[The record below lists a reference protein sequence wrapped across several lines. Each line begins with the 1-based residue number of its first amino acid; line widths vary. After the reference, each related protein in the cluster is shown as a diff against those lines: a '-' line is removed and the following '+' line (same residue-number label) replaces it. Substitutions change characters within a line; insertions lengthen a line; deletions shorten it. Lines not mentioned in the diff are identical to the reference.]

1 MLRFLRIKHLAVID
15 SVEVEFDPGLNV
27 LTGETGAGK
36 SILVE
41 AVGLLLGGR
50 ASGDL
55 VRTGEDAAAIEAI
68 FESGGEEL
76 LVRREITAQGR
87 SRAFING
94 ALATATALKELSNRL
109 VELHGQHEHQT
120 LLDPSTHL
128 GVIDAFGRLDTLLTP
143 TAAAFDAMRAS
154 QDELARVR
162 AAARDRE
169 SRLDLIAFQLG
180 EMDRAN
186 LKASAPGEP
195 EEDLE
200 LTATRQVLASAER
213 VERLCAESYSSLYES
228 DDAILASLGAVW
240 RRVAELAELDPQFK
254 PYLESRDGIKSQL
267 EDLAGFLRKY
277 ADSIQAS
284 PERLQQ
290 VEERLALL
298 ERLKRKYGPTL
309 ADVIARRDALK
320 RELSDLSRGDERIAE
335 LERELATAR
344 SAFLAAAEKLSKER
358 RRIAKGFATQLESL
372 VAELAMERTRF
383 DIRFGDG
390 PLPESA
396 WSARGIDAAEFF
408 ISPNLG
414 EHLRPLARIV
424 SGGEL
429 SRIMLAIKTLT
440 ATTRH
445 GFSDATDRPPS
456 ASAPG
461 LIFDEVDAGI
471 GGRVADVVG
480 RKLRTLG
487 SAFQV
492 LCITHL
498 PQIAA
503 YADTHFEIEKTVE
516 AGRTRTTVR
525 RLEGGGRVD
534 EVARMLGGEA
544 ISDGLRESAR
554 EMLAGPA
561 RRRPGSRRA
570 AGESE
575 RRKAKVLGNG
585 PEISDRDV
593 RLPDECPRLRA
604 HGRPA
609 RTGRLRGD
617 RRRGRCRRGGDQHVQ
632 RPRTRGG

>member
-68 FESGGEEL
+68 FESNGEEL

-94 ALATATALKELSNRL
+94 ALATAGALKELSSRL
-109 VELHGQHEHQT
+109 IELHGQHEHQT

-128 GVIDAFGRLDTLLTP
+128 GVIDAFGGFDPLIAPTTLAFEVMR
-143 TAAAFDAMRAS
+143 TAH
-154 QDELARVR
+154 DELTRVR
-162 AAARDRE
+162 AAAKDRE
-169 SRLDLIAFQLG
+169 SRQDLVTFQLG
-180 EMDRAN
+180 ELDRPG
-186 LKASAPGEP
+186 LKTIAPGEAG
-195 EEDLE
+195 EDVE
-200 LTATRQVLASAER
+200 LGSLRQVLASAER
-213 VERLCAESYSSLYES
+213 VERLCTESYATLYES
-228 DDAILASLGAVW
+228 DDAVLAGLGTVW

-254 PYLESRDGIKSQL
+254 AYLDARDGIKSQL

-277 ADSIQAS
+277 ADNIEAS
-284 PERLQQ
+284 PARLQQ

-298 ERLKRKYGPTL
+298 DRLKRKYGPTL
-309 ADVIARRDALK
+309 TDVIARRDALK
-320 RELSDLSRGDERIAE
+320 RELDDLSRGDDRIAE
-335 LERELATAR
+335 LERTHAAAR
-344 SAFLAAAEKLSKER
+344 AAYLAAAEKLSKER
-358 RRIAKGFATQLESL
+358 RRISKTMAKELESL

-383 DIRFGDG
+383 EVRFGDG

-396 WSARGIDAAEFF
+396 WSGRGIDAAEFF
-408 ISPNLG
+408 VSPNLG
-414 EHLRPLARIV
+414 EDLRQLARIV

-445 GFSDATDRPPS
+445 GFSDAEDRPPS

-487 SAFQV
+487 GAFQV

-503 YADTHFEIEKTVE
+503 YADTHFEIEKRVDG
-516 AGRTRTTVR
+516 GRTRTTVR
-525 RLEGGGRVD
+525 RLDEPGRV
-534 EVARMLGGEA
+534 EELARMLGGEA
-544 ISDGLRESAR
+544 VSEGLRQSAR
-554 EMLAGPA
+554 EMLTQRSTDKPT
-561 RRRPGSRRA
+561 RA
-570 AGESE
+570 KGESKSKGESE
-575 RRKAKVLGNG
+575 SRPGAKRK
-585 PEISDRDV
+585 
-593 RLPDECPRLRA
+593 
-604 HGRPA
+604 
-609 RTGRLRGD
+609 
-617 RRRGRCRRGGDQHVQ
+617 
-632 RPRTRGG
+632 TRGA

>member
-55 VRTGEDAAAIEAI
+55 VRTGEDAAVIEAI
-68 FESGGEEL
+68 FESAGEEL

-128 GVIDAFGRLDTLLTP
+128 GVIDAFGRLDTLLAP

-154 QDELARVR
+154 QEELARVR

-169 SRLDLIAFQLG
+169 SRLDLVAFQLG

-186 LKASAPGEP
+186 LKASASNEP
-195 EEDLE
+195 DEDLE
-200 LTATRQVLASAER
+200 LAATRQVLASAER
-213 VERLCAESYSSLYES
+213 VERLCAESYASLYES
-228 DDAILASLGAVW
+228 DDAILAGLGAVW

-254 PYLESRDGIKSQL
+254 PYLDSRDGIKSQL

-309 ADVIARRDALK
+309 AEVIARRDALK
-320 RELSDLSRGDERIAE
+320 RELSDLSRGDERMAE

-344 SAFLAAAEKLSKER
+344 SAFLAAAEQLSKER

-516 AGRTRTTVR
+516 GGRTRTTVR
-525 RLEGGGRVD
+525 RLDGGGRVD

-554 EMLAGPA
+554 EMLADRAKGQPA
-561 RRRPGSRRA
+561 RGIVSAPA
-570 AGESE
+570 
-575 RRKAKVLGNG
+575 
-585 PEISDRDV
+585 
-593 RLPDECPRLRA
+593 
-604 HGRPA
+604 GRPA
-609 RTGRLRGD
+609 KAKGE
-617 RRRGRCRRGGDQHVQ
+617 
-632 RPRTRGG
+632 TRKS

>member
-94 ALATATALKELSNRL
+94 ALATAGALKDLSNRL
-109 VELHGQHEHQT
+109 IELHGQHEHQT

-128 GVIDAFGRLDTLLTP
+128 GVIDTFGGLDALVTP
-143 TAAAFDAMRAS
+143 TTAACDAMHAS
-154 QDELARVR
+154 QDELTRVR
-162 AAARDRE
+162 AAAKDRE
-169 SRLDLIAFQLG
+169 SRLDLVTFQLG
-180 EMDRAN
+180 ELDRAG
-186 LKASAPGEP
+186 LKAMAPGDAG
-195 EEDLE
+195 EDAE
-200 LTATRQVLASAER
+200 LTSLRQVLASAER
-213 VERLCAESYSSLYES
+213 VERLCAESYASLYES
-228 DDAILASLGAVW
+228 DDAILAGLGSVW

-254 PYLESRDGIKSQL
+254 PYLETRDGIKSQL

-277 ADSIQAS
+277 ADNIEAS
-284 PERLQQ
+284 PARLQQ

-320 RELSDLSRGDERIAE
+320 QELSDLSRGDERIVE
-335 LERELATAR
+335 LEREHAAAR
-344 SAFLAAAEKLSKER
+344 AAFLAAAEKLSKAR
-358 RRIAKGFATQLESL
+358 RRIAKTFGKQLESL

-383 DIRFGDG
+383 EVRFGDG

-396 WSARGIDAAEFF
+396 WSGRGIDAAEFF
-408 ISPNLG
+408 VSPNLG
-414 EHLRPLARIV
+414 EDLRPLARIV

-440 ATTRH
+440 AATRH

-503 YADTHFEIEKTVE
+503 YADTHFEIEKRVDG
-516 AGRTRTTVR
+516 GRTRTTVR
-525 RLEGGGRVD
+525 RLDEDGRV
-534 EVARMLGGEA
+534 EELARMLGGEA
-544 ISDGLRESAR
+544 ISDGLRHSAR
-554 EMLAGPA
+554 EMLTERSAAKALEA
-561 RRRPGSRRA
+561 RGESKSK
-570 AGESE
+570 GESE
-575 RRKAKVLGNG
+575 RAKAK
-585 PEISDRDV
+585 
-593 RLPDECPRLRA
+593 
-604 HGRPA
+604 GR
-609 RTGRLRGD
+609 T
-617 RRRGRCRRGGDQHVQ
+617 QS
-632 RPRTRGG
+632 

>member
-15 SVEVEFDPGLNV
+15 SVEVEFDPGFNV

-94 ALATATALKELSNRL
+94 ALATAGALKELSNRL
-109 VELHGQHEHQT
+109 IELHGQHEHQT

-128 GVIDAFGRLDTLLTP
+128 GVIDTFGRLDALVAP
-143 TAAAFDAMRAS
+143 TAAAFDAMRVS
-154 QDELARVR
+154 MDELSRIR
-162 AAARDRE
+162 AAAKDRE
-169 SRLDLIAFQLG
+169 SRLDLITFQLG
-180 EMDRAN
+180 ELDRAS
-186 LKASAPGEP
+186 LKTIAPGDP
-195 EEDLE
+195 DEDVE
-200 LTATRQVLASAER
+200 LASLRQVLASAER
-213 VERLCAESYSSLYES
+213 VERLCTESYASLYES
-228 DDAILASLGAVW
+228 DGAILAGLGSVW
-240 RRVAELAELDPQFK
+240 RRVAELADLDPQFK
-254 PYLESRDGIKSQL
+254 PYLETRDGIKSQL

-277 ADSIQAS
+277 ADNIEAS
-284 PERLQQ
+284 PARLQQ
-290 VEERLALL
+290 VEERLAQL

-309 ADVIARRDALK
+309 SDVIARRDALK
-320 RELSDLSRGDERIAE
+320 RELFYLSRGDERIAE
-335 LERELATAR
+335 LEREVAAAR
-344 SAFLAAAEKLSKER
+344 AAFLGAAEKLSKER
-358 RRIAKGFATQLESL
+358 RRIAKTFGKQLESL

-383 DIRFGDG
+383 DVRFVEGQ
-390 PLPESA
+390 LPESA
-396 WSARGIDAAEFF
+396 WSGRGIDAAEFF
-408 ISPNLG
+408 VSPNLG
-414 EHLRPLARIV
+414 EDLRPLARIV

-429 SRIMLAIKTLT
+429 SRVMLAIKTLT
-440 ATTRH
+440 AATRH

-480 RKLRTLG
+480 RKLRALG

-503 YADTHFEIEKTVE
+503 YADTHFEIDKRVDG
-516 AGRTRTTVR
+516 GRTRTTVR
-525 RLEGGGRVD
+525 RLNADGRV
-534 EVARMLGGEA
+534 EELARMLGGEA
-544 ISDGLRESAR
+544 ISDGLRRSAR
-554 EMLAGPA
+554 EMLTERSKAM
-561 RRRPGSRRA
+561 RRA
-570 AGESE
+570 ARPGADAPRAGQAKAKGE
-575 RRKAKVLGNG
+575 RRK
-585 PEISDRDV
+585 S
-593 RLPDECPRLRA
+593 
-604 HGRPA
+604 
-609 RTGRLRGD
+609 
-617 RRRGRCRRGGDQHVQ
+617 
-632 RPRTRGG
+632 